1 MQSLIKLHQ
10 ASSKFYLAI
19 LSLVM
24 LSQAVLASE
33 TKEIKVY
40 LHKEHAEQIIGLTE
54 AKAYGHTVDFIF
66 LDRLDEIQNQ
76 ISDRVTQEYQ
86 SATDAVIAEV
96 GMDAL
101 MSMSDIERTEFFMK
115 QFEKMKVK
123 PITPATVFTSEIDD
137 VKHAV
142 TDVSKAEEQGIT
154 ADMLPAVEIKGR
166 LYQRQ
171 YDLLPPIKENQQ

>member
-1 MQSLIKLHQ
+1 MQSLIRFDQ
-10 ASSKFYLAI
+10 TRSKFYWAI

-24 LSQAVLASE
+24 LSQAVLADE

-40 LHKEHAEQIIGLTE
+40 LHKEHTEKIIGLTK
-54 AKAYGHTVDFIF
+54 AKAYGHTVNFIF

-96 GMDAL
+96 GLEAL

-142 TDVSKAEEQGIT
+142 TDASKAEEQGIT
-154 ADMLPAVEIKGR
+154 ADMLPAVVIKGR
-166 LYQRQ
+166 LYQHQ

>member
-1 MQSLIKLHQ
+1 MQNLIRLHQ
-10 ASSKFYLAI
+10 ARSKFHWVI

-24 LSQAVLASE
+24 LSQSVLAS
-33 TKEIKVY
+33 EIKVY
-40 LHKEHAEQIIGLTE
+40 LHKEHAEKIIGLTE
-54 AKAYGHTVDFIF
+54 AKAYGHTVNFIF

-96 GMDAL
+96 GLEAL

-142 TDVSKAEEQGIT
+142 TDASKAEEQGIT